1 MYKRKL
7 KMKNAEIESKL
18 FELVKGCINNEDFMV
33 NRKETGR
40 HDYLYGGPC
49 HVKLL
54 TGVRIDT
61 TNVNIRY
68 EEYGKA
74 HYKQAYYIALDFEHE
89 PSINI
94 IYERVSEER
103 TIEDKL
109 ITVERVMYSGL
120 TDKIRNLFI
129 GKSYTE
135 IVKNEITIRNHKYVL
150 TCGEFKVDLTDEQ
163 VEELVELYN
172 TNIIEFRKNKQ
183 TSEIISR
190 MKKYVK

>member
-1 MYKRKL
+1 
-7 KMKNAEIESKL
+7 MKNTEIESKL

-40 HDYLYGGPC
+40 HDYRYGGPC
-49 HVKLL
+49 HVKIL

-61 TNVNIRY
+61 TSVNTRY
-68 EEYGKA
+68 EEHGKCD
-74 HYKQAYYIALDFEHE
+74 YKQAYCISLDFEHE
-89 PSINI
+89 PSIYIN
-94 IYERVSEER
+94 YERISEKR
-103 TIEDKL
+103 TVEDKL
-109 ITVERVMYSGL
+109 ITVERVKYNWL
-120 TDKIRNLFI
+120 IDKITNLFI

-150 TCGEFKVDLTDEQ
+150 TCGEFKIDLTDEQ

-183 TSEIISR
+183 ASEIVSR
-190 MKKYVK
+190 IKKFIK